1 VLRFF
6 DQQGVAAFAEK
17 YAPQLEGDLAFHYR
31 LDMRDLWRPG
41 GGSSRLTWRR
51 LKVLID
57 RLPPESATKTA
68 ARDALTP
75 QELDQLTKQAPD
87 GDGQWSHQELLT
99 AALVDAV
106 RQLIHVTVVAN
117 GGKSQPPKPLPRP
130 GVGKRRRRLTAEGAA
145 YLQQL
150 RDQHAKDR
158 GEAAGGADGRS

>member
-1 VLRFF
+1 
-6 DQQGVAAFAEK
+6 
-17 YAPQLEGDLAFHYR
+17 
-31 LDMRDLWRPG
+31 MRDLWRPG
-41 GGSSRLTWRR
+41 GGVSRLTWRR

-75 QELDQLTKQAPD
+75 AELDQLAKKTPD
-87 GDGQWSHQELLT
+87 GDGAWSHLELLT

-106 RQLIHVTVVAN
+106 HRLIHVTVVAN
-117 GGKSQPPKPLPRP
+117 GGKAQPPQPLPRP
-130 GVGKRRRRLTAEGAA
+130 GVGKRRRKLTAEGVA

-158 GEAAGGADGRS
+158 KEAAGGEGRI